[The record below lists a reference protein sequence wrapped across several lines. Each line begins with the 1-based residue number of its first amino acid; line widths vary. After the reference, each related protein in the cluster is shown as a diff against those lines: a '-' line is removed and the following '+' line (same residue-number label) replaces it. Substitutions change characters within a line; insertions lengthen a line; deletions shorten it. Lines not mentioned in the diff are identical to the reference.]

1 MVTKNRSVVAGSR
14 QEGPGSIHD
23 GNLKFPSRRK
33 SKVQE
38 APEYEYF
45 YHPLHVIVRDPN
57 AIGISILFAQIR
69 EGYTSRYYG
78 CCIPWKE
85 AGPLLYTLP
94 KLAET

>member
-45 YHPLHVIVRDPN
+45 YHPLHVIARDPN
-57 AIGISILFAQIR
+57 AIGASIPFAQIR
-69 EGYTSRYYG
+69 EGIDIMDGVSLGR
-78 CCIPWKE
+78 
-85 AGPLLYTLP
+85 
-94 KLAET
+94 KLALSCVRSRN